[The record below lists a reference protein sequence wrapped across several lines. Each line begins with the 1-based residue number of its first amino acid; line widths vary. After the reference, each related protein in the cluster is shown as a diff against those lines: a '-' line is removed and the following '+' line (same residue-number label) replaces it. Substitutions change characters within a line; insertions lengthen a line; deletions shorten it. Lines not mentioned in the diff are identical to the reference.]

1 MKAYTLARQDL
12 RNSETGQRIR
22 CLFFLATPHRGSD
35 FAILLNNI
43 LRATGVL
50 STRPYIADLQR
61 NSVSAQKINRDF
73 EMYAQDVALWSFFET
88 LKTSL
93 GVTSSMIVDRDS
105 AILGRYLIVSRFRL
119 AIADPN
125 EATSMKTSNI

>member
-1 MKAYTLARQDL
+1 MKAYTLARQDV
-12 RNSETGQRIR
+12 RNPEIGQRIR

-35 FAILLNNI
+35 FAGLLNNI

-50 STRPYIADLQR
+50 SARPYVADLER
-61 NSVSAQKINRDF
+61 NSASAQKINRDF
-73 EMYAQDVALWSFFET
+73 EMYAQDVSLWSFFET

-105 AILGRYLIVSRFRL
+105 AILGR
-119 AIADPN
+119 
-125 EATSMKTSNI
+125 

>member
-1 MKAYTLARQDL
+1 MARQDVS
-12 RNSETGQRIR
+12 NPEIGQRIR

-35 FAILLNNI
+35 FAALLNNI

-50 STRPYIADLQR
+50 SARPYVADLER
-61 NSVSAQKINRDF
+61 NSASAQKINRDF

-93 GVTSSMIVDRDS
+93 GITSSMIVDRDS
-105 AILGRYLIVSRFRL
+105 AILGRYIPYC
-119 AIADPN
+119 I
-125 EATSMKTSNI
+125 